1 MRSMHRLATAA
12 LALALAGP
20 AAAQRPAPVPRP
32 GPAPRP
38 AACCDVVGIDAR
50 TGVVSAKVNASD
62 EVFEFKVADARTL
75 NALRVG
81 QRVHADFARKE
92 VSLDGRTPCCTIT
105 SGPQGAAVA
114 RAPVRPPLTT
124 DRAGGGGALLPAAGA
139 RLGGAPLP
147 RVSYGEPIPASA
159 AEPVARAAAR
169 FATRTVTARQGGRDL
184 SATVLVVGGR
194 VGMKQVPADALPDG
208 ARRLLEMHART
219 LRRDESGYYIVDPAA
234 AREWAKTHAVPD
246 HIKPKE
252 EEKKDD
258 SECGDKWSM
267 NAAQDCV
274 QDAGD
279 AVAAEWERA
288 RERAEQWWKGSTS
301 ELADLWGETAS
312 CFTER
317 TLPGGRA
324 PVKFAITPSMTVD
337 MQQSGSKGAADG
349 AIKGVVRLGIPI
361 EADFEAETKFF
372 YIPCLPFAVRPKELT
387 ADGAMTVGQQLGIE
401 VEATGSFA
409 KTFTIP
415 PTGGP
420 QIPLQVIPII
430 IGNVPVA
437 VLDVSAY
444 IEGEVEVEG
453 KGEARGQFAVANSHR
468 STFEFT
474 CDGQG
479 CKGKSKGKTEPAT
492 ANERAEIQGQV
503 SVKPGIY
510 TALQLNLNYNV
521 LGARAGPQPFLLG
534 TAIGCAAGS
543 ASQSTRGVST
553 SETSA
558 ALTADLDWGVQI
570 RAEALAG
577 GQRIGS
583 RWEYEA
589 MDPRHIWFRDLAPG
603 GSTALQATVAA
614 PAAVTAARAASF
626 KLRMPAC
633 YPYSE
638 PVHYRITW
646 TGNATPAPNPACSWE
661 AGAGTCRY
669 HPAKDLAFNLSWP
682 TPGTYAVSAVLLKDG
697 HRTFA
702 SAPPVGLE
710 IVVAA
715 GEGGVP

>member
-361 EADFEAETKFF
+361 EADFEAAVARVREPAKRLEATQFEIVTAAAFQAFADARVDAAVVEAGLGGRYDATNVLRTRVVLLTNVGLEHTDVLGDTLEQIATEKLAVAPSGA
-372 YIPCLPFAVRPKELT
+372 IVVLPDRTYEHLVPGCKVILGGAREAAEAFAGHRIDARPSVSLPGRLERRPGEIR
-387 ADGAMTVGQQLGIE
+387 DGAHNPDGARHLVEQLDGDDHTIVASILADKDVGGMLRI
-401 VEATGSFA
+401 
-409 KTFTIP
+409 
-415 PTGGP
+415 
-420 QIPLQVIPII
+420 L
-430 IGNVPVA
+430 
-437 VLDVSAY
+437 
-444 IEGEVEVEG
+444 
-453 KGEARGQFAVANSHR
+453 R
-468 STFEFT
+468 
-474 CDGQG
+474 
-479 CKGKSKGKTEPAT
+479 
-492 ANERAEIQGQV
+492 
-503 SVKPGIY
+503 
-510 TALQLNLNYNV
+510 
-521 LGARAGPQPFLLG
+521 RAGPRFVATRSSSHRALPARELADRARGYFDQVEAVDDPVAAVVRAHELG
-534 TAIGCAAGS
+534 EPVLVTGS
-543 ASQSTRGVST
+543 LYLVG
-553 SETSA
+553 
-558 ALTADLDWGVQI
+558 
-570 RAEALAG
+570 
-577 GQRIGS
+577 
-583 RWEYEA
+583 
-589 MDPRHIWFRDLAPG
+589 DLA
-603 GSTALQATVAA
+603 QAE
-614 PAAVTAARAASF
+614 R
-626 KLRMPAC
+626 
-633 YPYSE
+633 
-638 PVHYRITW
+638 
-646 TGNATPAPNPACSWE
+646 
-661 AGAGTCRY
+661 
-669 HPAKDLAFNLSWP
+669 
-682 TPGTYAVSAVLLKDG
+682 
-697 HRTFA
+697 
-702 SAPPVGLE
+702 
-710 IVVAA
+710 
-715 GEGGVP
+715 